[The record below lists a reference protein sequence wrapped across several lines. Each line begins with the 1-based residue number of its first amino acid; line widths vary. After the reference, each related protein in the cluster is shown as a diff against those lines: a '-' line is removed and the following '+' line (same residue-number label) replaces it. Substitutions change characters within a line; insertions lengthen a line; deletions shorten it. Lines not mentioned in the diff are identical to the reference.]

1 MLQTDLPLDYQ
12 EEKVYYKFFD
22 IRIHRKD
29 SKINNKKYFKDKGLP
44 VGNLL
49 DQDNNNWI
57 AKHSLTEFIYF
68 NTEKRIEVRITNK
81 DKIYFIAYYPY
92 EDKHRVFYEIM
103 QDANMKKLLSLM
115 IAHKE
120 DFEEHIDKWWLV

>member
-29 SKINNKKYFKDKGLP
+29 SRINNEKYFKDKGID

-49 DQDNNNWI
+49 DKDNKNWI

-68 NTEKRIEVRITNK
+68 NTEKRIEVKITNK
-81 DKIYFIAYYPY
+81 DKIHFIAYYPY
-92 EDKHRVFYEIM
+92 NDKGNIFYEIM
-103 QDANMKKLLSLM
+103 QDTDMKKFLTTM
-115 IAHKE
+115 ISNKA
-120 DFEEHIDKWWLV
+120 DFEEHIDKWWLN